1 MTVRLHKELQGEVPA
16 PVRLRR
22 EARQAAWDASRTGFP
37 ARPDPGDWPATH
49 LAHDRSWA

>member
-22 EARQAAWDASRTGFP
+22 EARQSAWDASRTGFP
-37 ARPDPGDWPATH
+37 PVQIPSTGRPLISRMSRPW
-49 LAHDRSWA
+49 S